1 MSITLD
7 DIKVALAIIENG
19 EGREISLRSG
29 DIELTVRRGPPGM
42 AAPSTSSSAGASPT
56 ATPGAVA
63 PVSAAVNPV
72 APAASV
78 ASGGGDGP
86 PTPMVVALR
95 APLTGVIY
103 RAPAPDEPPFVTPG
117 SVVGEDS
124 VVCIID
130 VMKVMN
136 LIKAPA
142 AGRISRIDVQD
153 GQLVSKGDAVMWI
166 EPG

>member
-19 EGREISLRSG
+19 EGQEISLRSG
-29 DIELTVRRGPPGM
+29 DIELNIRRGPPGVAVPAPPAAIVLPDATGRVAAPAAALTTSSDPG
-42 AAPSTSSSAGASPT
+42 AAPSQT
-56 ATPGAVA
+56 ARP
-63 PVSAAVNPV
+63 
-72 APAASV
+72 
-78 ASGGGDGP
+78 
-86 PTPMVVALR
+86 LH

-103 RAPAPDEPPFVTPG
+103 RAPAPGEPPFVEPG
-117 SVVGEDS
+117 ATVGEET

-142 AGRISRIDVQD
+142 AGRIARIDVQD
-153 GQLVSKGDAVMWI
+153 GHLVTKGDVIMWI
-166 EPG
+166 EPA

>member
-19 EGREISLRSG
+19 EGQEISLRSS
-29 DIELTVRRGPPGM
+29 DIELNIRRGPPGM
-42 AAPSTSSSAGASPT
+42 AAPAAPAAAAVLPAAAAPVAAPTAAQPAPSGSGAPPSPT
-56 ATPGAVA
+56 ARP
-63 PVSAAVNPV
+63 
-72 APAASV
+72 
-78 ASGGGDGP
+78 
-86 PTPMVVALR
+86 LH

-103 RAPAPDEPPFVTPG
+103 RAPAPDEPPFVEPG
-117 SVVGEDS
+117 VTVGEES

-142 AGRISRIDVQD
+142 AGRIARIDVQD
-153 GQLVSKGDAVMWI
+153 GHLVSKGDVVMWV
-166 EPG
+166 EPA

>member
-29 DIELTVRRGPPGM
+29 DIELTIRRGPPGV
-42 AAPSTSSSAGASPT
+42 AAP
-56 ATPGAVA
+56 AVPA
-63 PVSAAVNPV
+63 PVVLPTPAAPVV
-72 APAASV
+72 APAAAVPQVGS
-78 ASGGGDGP
+78 AAPSAP
-86 PTPMVVALR
+86 PSSTARALH

-103 RAPAPDEPPFVTPG
+103 RAPAPDEPPFVEPG
-117 SVVGEDS
+117 ATVGEDS

-142 AGRISRIDVQD
+142 AGRIARIDVQD
-153 GQLVSKGDAVMWI
+153 GHLVTKGDVVMWV